1 MTDILN
7 MQKNDSTADV
17 EQYAVLI
24 VDDERLART
33 LIEDYVSKMPMLKLV
48 DSCASA
54 MNAMAVMQREKI
66 DILLTDIEMP
76 EMTGVEFVENLPYK
90 PSTIFTTAYS
100 QYALEGYDLG
110 VVDYLLK
117 PIPFNRFVKAVNK
130 AIERIKL
137 LRAANV
143 MPFQNRSQSQSQPRL
158 DQGFQEQVQSKSL
171 YSSESGLQ
179 SVNRSPSV
187 EKLSDYMLIKADR
200 KLYRVKF
207 DDIFYVEGQQ
217 EYVTFH
223 AKQRN
228 ITALYSLK
236 NLEEE
241 LPKDMFIRIHR
252 SFIVSLQYVEMV
264 DAANVTVAGAE
275 LPVGPSYRD
284 SVLKVLS
291 V

>member
-1 MTDILN
+1 MTDISN
-7 MQKNDSTADV
+7 MQMNDSTAEV
-17 EQYAVLI
+17 EQYVVLI
-24 VDDERLART
+24 VDDEHLART
-33 LIEDYVSKMPMLKLV
+33 LLEDYVSKLPMLKLV
-48 DSCASA
+48 DSCANA
-54 MNAMAVMQREKI
+54 MSAMAVMQREKI

-117 PIPFNRFVKAVNK
+117 PIPFNRFVKAINK
-130 AIERIKL
+130 AIERLKL
-137 LRAANV
+137 LRTAQ
-143 MPFQNRSQSQSQPRL
+143 MPSQSQLQSDSETQSQ
-158 DQGFQEQVQSKSL
+158 
-171 YSSESGLQ
+171 SESY
-179 SVNRSPSV
+179 SPLKPESQLSSL
-187 EKLSDYMLIKADR
+187 EKRSDYMVIKADR

-207 DDIFYVEGQQ
+207 DDILYVVGQQ

-223 AKQRN
+223 TLQRN

-236 NLEEE
+236 DLMEE
-241 LPKDMFIRIHR
+241 LPKGKFLRVHR
-252 SFIVSLQYVEMV
+252 SFIVSLNHVEMA
-264 DAANVTVAGAE
+264 DAASVTVAGVE

-284 SVLKVLS
+284 NVLKVLS

>member
-7 MQKNDSTADV
+7 MQMNDSTAES

-24 VDDERLART
+24 VDDEHLARA
-33 LIEDYVSKMPMLKLV
+33 LLMDYVSKLPMLCLV
-48 DSCASA
+48 DSCANA
-54 MNAMAVMQREKI
+54 MSAMAVMQREKI

-117 PIPFNRFVKAVNK
+117 PIPFNRFVKAINK
-130 AIERIKL
+130 AIERLKL
-137 LRAANV
+137 LMTA
-143 MPFQNRSQSQSQPRL
+143 QTSSQTQLQ
-158 DQGFQEQVQSKSL
+158 
-171 YSSESGLQ
+171 SESEIQYQ
-179 SVNRSPSV
+179 SEPYPQLKPELPPSS
-187 EKLSDYMLIKADR
+187 LDRRSDYMVIKADR

-207 DDIFYVEGQQ
+207 DDILYIVGQQ

-223 AKQRN
+223 TLQRN

-236 NLEEE
+236 DLMEE
-241 LPKDMFIRIHR
+241 LPKGKFLRIHR
-252 SFIVSLQYVEMV
+252 SFIVSLSHVEMA
-264 DAANVTVAGAE
+264 DAASVTVAGVE

-291 V
+291 D

>member
-1 MTDILN
+1 MTDISN
-7 MQKNDSTADV
+7 MQMNDNTAEV

-24 VDDERLART
+24 VDDEHLART
-33 LIEDYVSKMPMLKLV
+33 LLEDYVSKLPMLRLV
-48 DSCASA
+48 DSCANA
-54 MNAMAVMQREKI
+54 MSAMAVMQREKI

-117 PIPFNRFVKAVNK
+117 PIPFNRFVKAINK
-130 AIERIKL
+130 ALEHLKL
-137 LRAANV
+137 LRTAQI
-143 MPFQNRSQSQSQPRL
+143 PSQSQL
-158 DQGFQEQVQSKSL
+158 K
-171 YSSESGLQ
+171 SESATQ
-179 SVNRSPSV
+179 SQSEFNPPLKPESQLSSF
-187 EKLSDYMLIKADR
+187 EKRSDYMVIKADR
-200 KLYRVKF
+200 KLYRVRF
-207 DDIFYVEGQQ
+207 DDILYVVGQQ

-223 AKQRN
+223 TLQRN

-236 NLEEE
+236 DLMEE
-241 LPKDMFIRIHR
+241 LPKGRFLRIHR
-252 SFIVSLQYVEMV
+252 SFIVSLNHVEMA
-264 DAANVTVAGAE
+264 DAASVIVAGVE

-284 SVLKVLS
+284 NVLKVLS

>member
-1 MTDILN
+1 MTDISN
-7 MQKNDSTADV
+7 MQIKGSSVDV

-33 LIEDYVSKMPMLKLV
+33 LLEDYVSKMPMLKLV
-48 DSCASA
+48 DSCANA
-54 MNAMAVMQREKI
+54 MSAMAVMQREKI
-66 DILLTDIEMP
+66 DVLLTDIEMP

-117 PIPFNRFVKAVNK
+117 PIPFNRFVKAINK
-130 AIERIKL
+130 AIERLKL
-137 LRAANV
+137 LRTAQTSSQS
-143 MPFQNRSQSQSQPRL
+143 PLQSESEIQSQSESYPQLKPESQP
-158 DQGFQEQVQSKSL
+158 SSL
-171 YSSESGLQ
+171 
-179 SVNRSPSV
+179 
-187 EKLSDYMLIKADR
+187 EKRSDYMVIKADR
-200 KLYRVKF
+200 KLYRVRF
-207 DDIFYVEGQQ
+207 DDILYVVGQQ

-223 AKQRN
+223 TLQRN

-236 NLEEE
+236 DLMEE
-241 LPKDMFIRIHR
+241 LPKGKFLRIHR
-252 SFIVSLQYVEMV
+252 SFIVSLNHVEMA
-264 DAANVTVAGAE
+264 DAASVTVAGVE

-284 SVLKVLS
+284 NVLKVLS

>member
-1 MTDILN
+1 MTDISN
-7 MQKNDSTADV
+7 MQMNDSTAEV

-24 VDDERLART
+24 VDDEHLART
-33 LIEDYVSKMPMLKLV
+33 LLEDYVSKLPMLRLV
-48 DSCASA
+48 DSCANA
-54 MNAMAVMQREKI
+54 MSAMAVMQREKI

-117 PIPFNRFVKAVNK
+117 PIPFNRFVKAINK
-130 AIERIKL
+130 ALEHLKL
-137 LRAANV
+137 LRTAQI
-143 MPFQNRSQSQSQPRL
+143 PSQSQL
-158 DQGFQEQVQSKSL
+158 K
-171 YSSESGLQ
+171 SESATQ
-179 SVNRSPSV
+179 SQSEFNPPLKPESQLSSF
-187 EKLSDYMLIKADR
+187 EKRSDYMVIKADR
-200 KLYRVKF
+200 KLYRVRF
-207 DDIFYVEGQQ
+207 DDILYVVGQQ

-223 AKQRN
+223 TLQRN

-236 NLEEE
+236 DLMEE
-241 LPKDMFIRIHR
+241 LPKGRFLRIHR
-252 SFIVSLQYVEMV
+252 SFIVSLNHVEMA
-264 DAANVTVAGAE
+264 DAASVTVAGVE

-284 SVLKVLS
+284 NVLKVLS

>member
-1 MTDILN
+1 MTDISN
-7 MQKNDSTADV
+7 MQVNDSTAEV

-24 VDDERLART
+24 VDDEHLART
-33 LIEDYVSKMPMLKLV
+33 LLEDYVSKMPMLKLV
-48 DSCASA
+48 GSCANA
-54 MNAMAVMQREKI
+54 MSAMAVMQREKI
-66 DILLTDIEMP
+66 DVLLTDIEMP

-117 PIPFNRFVKAVNK
+117 PIPFNRFVKAINK

-137 LRAANV
+137 LQSAQNSG
-143 MPFQNRSQSQSQPRL
+143 FQTPAQSESQAQSQTEL
-158 DQGFQEQVQSKSL
+158 DAQLKSGNQSSSL
-171 YSSESGLQ
+171 
-179 SVNRSPSV
+179 
-187 EKLSDYMLIKADR
+187 EKRSDYMVIKADR

-207 DDIFYVEGQQ
+207 EDILYVVGQQ

-223 AKQRN
+223 TLQRN

-236 NLEEE
+236 NLMEE
-241 LPKDMFIRIHR
+241 LPKDQFLRIHR
-252 SFIVSLQYVEMV
+252 SFIVSLNHVEMA
-264 DAANVTVAGAE
+264 DAASVTVAGVE
-275 LPVGPSYRD
+275 LPVGPNYRD
-284 SVLKVLS
+284 NVLKVLS

>member
-1 MTDILN
+1 MTDISN
-7 MQKNDSTADV
+7 MQLNDSTAEV

-24 VDDERLART
+24 VDDEHLART
-33 LIEDYVSKMPMLKLV
+33 LIEDYVSKIPMLKLV
-48 DSCASA
+48 DSCANA
-54 MNAMAVMQREKI
+54 MSAMAVMQREKI

-117 PIPFNRFVKAVNK
+117 PIPFNRFVKAINK
-130 AIERIKL
+130 AIERLKL
-137 LRAANV
+137 LRTA
-143 MPFQNRSQSQSQPRL
+143 QTQSQTQLQSESEIQYQSESYPQLNPESQP
-158 DQGFQEQVQSKSL
+158 SSL
-171 YSSESGLQ
+171 E
-179 SVNRSPSV
+179 RR
-187 EKLSDYMLIKADR
+187 SDYMVIKADR

-207 DDIFYVEGQQ
+207 DDILYVVGQQ

-223 AKQRN
+223 TLQRN

-236 NLEEE
+236 DLMEE
-241 LPKDMFIRIHR
+241 LPKGTFLRVHR
-252 SFIVSLQYVEMV
+252 SFIVSLNHVEMA
-264 DAANVTVAGAE
+264 DAASITVAGVE

-284 SVLKVLS
+284 NVLKVLS
-291 V
+291 I

>member
-1 MTDILN
+1 MTDKVN
-7 MQKNDSTADV
+7 SQTNDIPAQV
-17 EQYAVLI
+17 GQYSVLI

-33 LIEDYVSKMPMLKLV
+33 LLEDYVSKLPMLKLV
-48 DSCASA
+48 GSCA
-54 MNAMAVMQREKI
+54 NAMTAMAAMQQEKI
-66 DILLTDIEMP
+66 DVLLTDIEMP

-100 QYALEGYDLG
+100 QYAIEGYDLG

-117 PIPFNRFVKAVNK
+117 PIPFNRFVKAINK
-130 AIERIKL
+130 AIERIIL
-137 LRAANV
+137 LRAVND
-143 MPFQNRSQSQSQPRL
+143 MPYQTQPQVQSLSPQRSQEL
-158 DQGFQEQVQSKSL
+158 TQSKSL
-171 YSSESGLQ
+171 YPSESELK
-179 SVNRSPSV
+179 SPSV
-187 EKLSDYMLIKADR
+187 EKQSDYMVIKADR

-207 DDIFYVEGQQ
+207 DDLLYVEGQQ

-223 AKQRN
+223 TKQRN

-264 DAANVTVAGAE
+264 DAANVTVAGVE
-275 LPVGPSYRD
+275 LPIGPSYRD
-284 SVLKVLS
+284 SVLETLS
-291 V
+291 I

>member
-1 MTDILN
+1 MTDISN
-7 MQKNDSTADV
+7 MQMNDSTAEV

-24 VDDERLART
+24 VDDEHLART
-33 LIEDYVSKMPMLKLV
+33 LLEDYVSKLPMLKLV
-48 DSCASA
+48 DSCANA
-54 MNAMAVMQREKI
+54 MSAMAVMQREKI

-117 PIPFNRFVKAVNK
+117 PIPFNRFVKAINK
-130 AIERIKL
+130 AIERLKL
-137 LRAANV
+137 LRTAQT
-143 MPFQNRSQSQSQPRL
+143 PSQSQLQSESEIQSQSESYPQLKPESQP
-158 DQGFQEQVQSKSL
+158 SSL
-171 YSSESGLQ
+171 
-179 SVNRSPSV
+179 
-187 EKLSDYMLIKADR
+187 EKRSDYMVIKADR
-200 KLYRVKF
+200 KLYRVRF
-207 DDIFYVEGQQ
+207 DDILYVVGQQ

-223 AKQRN
+223 TLQRN

-236 NLEEE
+236 DLMEE
-241 LPKDMFIRIHR
+241 LPKGKFLRIHR
-252 SFIVSLQYVEMV
+252 SFIVSLNHVEMA
-264 DAANVTVAGAE
+264 DAASVTVAGVE

-284 SVLKVLS
+284 NVLKVLS

>member
-1 MTDILN
+1 MTDISN
-7 MQKNDSTADV
+7 MQMNDSTAEV

-24 VDDERLART
+24 VDDEHLART
-33 LIEDYVSKMPMLKLV
+33 LLEDYVSKLPMLRLV
-48 DSCASA
+48 DSCANA
-54 MNAMAVMQREKI
+54 MSAMAVMQREKI

-117 PIPFNRFVKAVNK
+117 PIPFNRFVKAINK
-130 AIERIKL
+130 ALEHLKL
-137 LRAANV
+137 LRTAQI
-143 MPFQNRSQSQSQPRL
+143 PSQSQL
-158 DQGFQEQVQSKSL
+158 K
-171 YSSESGLQ
+171 SESATQ
-179 SVNRSPSV
+179 SQSEFNPQLKPESQLSSF
-187 EKLSDYMLIKADR
+187 EKRSDYMVIKADR
-200 KLYRVKF
+200 KLYRVRF
-207 DDIFYVEGQQ
+207 DDILYVVGQQ

-223 AKQRN
+223 TLQRN

-236 NLEEE
+236 DLMEE
-241 LPKDMFIRIHR
+241 LPKGRFLRIHR
-252 SFIVSLQYVEMV
+252 SFIVSLNHVEMA
-264 DAANVTVAGAE
+264 DAASVTVAGVE

-284 SVLKVLS
+284 NVLKVLS

>member
-1 MTDILN
+1 MTDKANSQI
-7 MQKNDSTADV
+7 NDISAQV
-17 EQYAVLI
+17 GQYSVLI

-33 LIEDYVSKMPMLKLV
+33 LLEDYVSKLPMLKLV
-48 DSCASA
+48 GSCA
-54 MNAMAVMQREKI
+54 NAMTAMAFMQQEKI

-117 PIPFNRFVKAVNK
+117 PIPFNRFVKAINK

-137 LRAANV
+137 LQAANNIPV
-143 MPFQNRSQSQSQPRL
+143 QTQSLPPQDSQVQT
-158 DQGFQEQVQSKSL
+158 QSKSL
-171 YSSESGLQ
+171 YPSESEPQ
-179 SVNRSPSV
+179 SSNQSSSV
-187 EKLSDYMLIKADR
+187 EKQSDYMVIKADR
-200 KLYRVKF
+200 KLYRVRF

-223 AKQRN
+223 TKQRN

-241 LPKDMFIRIHR
+241 LPKAQFIRVHR

-264 DAANVTVAGAE
+264 DAANVTVAGVE
-275 LPVGPSYRD
+275 LPIGPSYRD
-284 SVLKVLS
+284 SVLETLS